1 MKVYRLFNQKELE
14 GYEKGDLSEVG
25 VEYENSDFL
34 NINTHE
40 YKEGVRYLHFFKHK
54 EDIQFAEKLKREE
67 IEDREYE
74 WYIGEFNIP
83 LLTLLKNSGLGFYDG
98 AGYDND
104 YIEAKE
110 YAIPV
115 QEMKADYLSRCMSY
129 EDAHFDEL
137 IIKRVFIDPETD
149 PCPEE

>member
-54 EDIQFAEKLKREE
+54 EDIQFAEKLKKDNVKVILNETKKTMHGFE
-67 IEDREYE
+67 IKNTSITKKCMNDRINFINNE
-74 WYIGEFNIP
+74 NI
-83 LLTLLKNSGLGFYDG
+83 D
-98 AGYDND
+98 
-104 YIEAKE
+104 
-110 YAIPV
+110 
-115 QEMKADYLSRCMSY
+115 
-129 EDAHFDEL
+129 
-137 IIKRVFIDPETD
+137 
-149 PCPEE
+149 